1 MKAKRII
8 LTALL
13 SAIYISSVIAGNRL
27 YTLNRLLISNV
38 NPKQEYIASI
48 NYITDAG
55 NALPSADEFSYEGFS
70 DNLGYVKSVT
80 ATGPHLHIR
89 FHHRDTSASIN
100 GYINIHIYAIPES
113 GSSDRLSY
121 TLMLPYSYEALTA
134 IDPGEIAGPSDCY
147 IEGENPSRIESI
159 YDAIPLSGSTVTYSW
174 EKKSADGTWSIIE
187 GASSEI
193 LSPDT
198 IGTVSDYYRRKA
210 TDSAGNSAYSNTVEI
225 LPMLTAGE
233 IGINYTDTDN
243 TVTLTDVVSPNSTG
257 ATISWQSSVD
267 LDTWTA
273 MTGSTKSI
281 ITGKPSKTTYYRRKI
296 TTLANDTYG
305 DPIVAYSNYAC
316 YSTETPEAISTMSY
330 WHADSAVT
338 DIDYYDGLGRKFQT
352 VAAQAT
358 IDGKDIVT
366 AYRYDNKG
374 RESGVT
380 VPFCKN
386 GSGEFAHNAGYKNRT
401 YHGDGKAATST
412 VYDNSPLDRIVRTY
426 KPGEAY
432 QSQGEGHY
440 TATAY
445 GVNSSNEVMRLE
457 LDGNGFTVSGHHT
470 AATLHKTVTTDEDGS
485 QLELF
490 TDARGN
496 NILERRKGRNNI
508 YADTYYVY
516 DAKNRPKVVV
526 SPQGSTKLTNGTAY
540 SDICSLVRELCYIY
554 SYDNEDRIVMKRL
567 PGRSY
572 EYFSYDTNGRLAAYL
587 DDAMMTEGITKLF
600 SYDALGRDTGFRYVT
615 GKGEYTQQQN
625 HYDDYNASGAAAFVP
640 VSGVVAQSDL
650 TASAKGMLTY
660 DCTYGI
666 YDGSQPTE
674 KRQRTYWYDSR
685 GRCVQTY
692 TAYPAGINCRTS
704 VKYDYAGNPLTTV
717 EQYTYGSSTLTITT
731 GCTFDRRGRKLTEQ
745 TTVNGTALSSAVF
758 TYDEQGRVTKT
769 SLNGNIDITAS
780 YNLQGWMTALQA
792 AKVNANGVINTVLF
806 DEILR
811 YYDTTDS
818 LATPLYAG
826 KIAQIDWQRS
836 TQPSGNDRFLYS
848 YDPLG
853 RLTKAEHRITK
864 INGNSTKGSHT
875 EQAIYDRNSNILSL
889 SAGAGLLLQQKDY
902 TLNGNR
908 IATVTKNHIN
918 NYTAEYD
925 SRGNLTRIPWENL
938 QIAYNL
944 INLPRSISNG
954 NSSTTY
960 YGYLSDGTK
969 FKAVDNTGDGYLYTG
984 SLKWKLQGGTIT
996 PESFAIAGGRA
1007 TFEANG
1013 WTAHYY
1019 ITDHLG
1025 STRAVANTSGDVF
1038 ATFDYTPYGSLL
1050 NAEDTPTGTDYLFT
1064 GKERQAKQGAGELY
1078 DSQARFMDTG
1088 GRFLSIDPMAEK
1100 FYHLSPYAY
1109 CAGDPVNLVDPDGRL
1124 PILPLIWGI
1133 YEFGSLVYDIYNAY
1147 DVLSNENSTTGEKAS
1162 SLTGLA
1168 MTIFL
1173 PGNWGTAANKVDDVI
1188 RYADDAIRYTDDVVD
1203 AGRVVN
1209 KAEDVVDAG
1218 KAAKTLKEGP
1228 KPNGGKG
1235 GKHGNPDHNKAID
1248 DAIKA
1253 LPKKAK
1259 NIRKNQAQVDI
1270 NGNKVGNNRPDIQY
1284 DLNGKHYNIEI
1295 DRNLKNSQRHETVIM
1310 KNDPNSI
1317 FTRKIIK

>member
-1 MKAKRII
+1 MKNI
-8 LTALL
+8 LFTLILFLGSIAAFADGGRNY
-13 SAIYISSVIAGNRL
+13 SIDPQSIY
-27 YTLNRLLISNV
+27 NV
-38 NPKQEYIASI
+38 NFKQKYTVKARYTVEGNTMLFIPKAEDFKFDKFID
-48 NYITDAG
+48 TT
-55 NALPSADEFSYEGFS
+55 
-70 DNLGYVKSVT
+70 GYVKNVT
-80 ATGPHLHIR
+80 SNGATLYVE
-89 FHHRDTSASIN
+89 FYHRDTAA
-100 GYINIHIYAIPES
+100 AIS
-113 GSSDRLSY
+113 GTVKLCFNAKANDEATTMSWYS
-121 TLMLPYSYEALTA
+121 LPLQYSYPVMTKV
-134 IDPGEIAGPSDCY
+134 DPGEIAGPSELY
-147 IEGENPSRIESI
+147 EQGEKPSSI
-159 YDAIPLSGSTVTYSW
+159 KSVYEAIPLNGPITYSW
-174 EKKSADGTWSIIE
+174 EKKRGSGSWETIE

-193 LSPDT
+193 LYPDA
-198 IGTVSDYYRRKA
+198 IGTMSDYYRRKA
-210 TDSAGNSAYSNTVEI
+210 TDGAGNSAYSNTVEI
-225 LPMLTAGE
+225 IPMLTAGE
-233 IGINYTDTDN
+233 IGISYTDTGN
-243 TVTLTDVVSPNSTG
+243 ILTLTNVVSPNSTG

-267 LDTWTA
+267 LLFWADLQ
-273 MTGSTKSI
+273 GSTKSI
-281 ITGKPSKTTYYRRKI
+281 TVTKPSKTTYYRRKI

-358 IDGKDIVT
+358 MDGKDIVT

-386 GSGEFAHNAGYKNRT
+386 GSGEFAHNAGYKNRI

-485 QLELF
+485 QLEFF

-496 NILERRKGRNNI
+496 NILERRKAGNNI

-540 SDICSLVRELCYIY
+540 SDTCSLVRELCYIY
-554 SYDNEDRIVMKRL
+554 SYDDEDRIVMKRL

-600 SYDALGRDTGFRYVT
+600 SYDALGREKGFRYAT
-615 GKGEYTQQQN
+615 GKSECCQQWN
-625 HYDDYNASGAAAFVP
+625 HYDDYTHSNVAAFYP

-650 TASAKGMLTY
+650 AASAKGMLTY
-660 DCTYGI
+660 DRTFELYGNWA
-666 YDGSQPTE
+666 SE
-674 KRQRTYWYDSR
+674 VRERTYWYDSR

-692 TAYPAGINCRTS
+692 TAYPVGINCRTS

-745 TTVNGTALSSAVF
+745 TTVDGTALSSAVF
-758 TYDEQGRVTKT
+758 TYDEQGRVTRT
-769 SLNGNIDITAS
+769 LLNGNIDITTS

-792 AKVNANGVINTVLF
+792 AKVNGNGVINTVLF

-826 KIAQIDWQRS
+826 KIAQIDWKRKMQID
-836 TQPSGNDRFLYS
+836 GNDRFLYS

-853 RLTKAEHRITK
+853 RLTKAEHRITEL
-864 INGNSTKGSHT
+864 NGNSTKGSHT
-875 EQAIYDRNSNILSL
+875 EQATYDRNSNILSL
-889 SAGAGLLLQQKDY
+889 NAKKGIINKWQKDY

-908 IATVTKNHIN
+908 IATVTKNFIN
-918 NYTAEYD
+918 EYTAEYD

-944 INLPRSISNG
+944 INLPRSITAADGTKIDYS
-954 NSSTTY
+954 
-960 YGYLSDGTK
+960 YLSDGTK
-969 FKAVDNTGDGYLYTG
+969 FRAVSETGVNHLYTG
-984 SLKWKLQGGTIT
+984 SLRWKLQGGTIT

-1007 TFEANG
+1007 TLEANG

-1025 STRAVANTSGDVF
+1025 STRAVANTSGNAF

-1064 GKERQAKQGAGELY
+1064 GKENQAKQGAGELY

-1109 CAGDPVNLVDPDGRL
+1109 CAGDPVNLVDPDGEL
-1124 PILPLIWGI
+1124 PDFFWDIYSIASGI
-1133 YEFGSLVYDIYNAY
+1133 YSAAKNTIKGEFKEALKDAAGVGLDVVSAVIPGVPAIGRVLRNGDNLVDAAK
-1147 DVLSNENSTTGEKAS
+1147 VLNKAD
-1162 SLTGLA
+1162 
-1168 MTIFL
+1168 
-1173 PGNWGTAANKVDDVI
+1173 N
-1188 RYADDAIRYTDDVVD
+1188 VVD
-1203 AGRVVN
+1203 AGRVEN

-1218 KAAKTLKEGP
+1218 KATTRIEKLHEKAKIGQEAHRQIEAKLKKESGAEIEQVIKIGKNKVRKDAIMPDGTLVIIKPNTPSGHKAAQKRGNLMRGYGYKTQTIFYDPNDPTYLPGSRTYIGP
-1228 KPNGGKG
+1228 K
-1235 GKHGNPDHNKAID
+1235 
-1248 DAIKA
+1248 
-1253 LPKKAK
+1253 
-1259 NIRKNQAQVDI
+1259 
-1270 NGNKVGNNRPDIQY
+1270 
-1284 DLNGKHYNIEI
+1284 
-1295 DRNLKNSQRHETVIM
+1295 
-1310 KNDPNSI
+1310 
-1317 FTRKIIK
+1317 

>member
-1 MKAKRII
+1 M
-8 LTALL
+8 
-13 SAIYISSVIAGNRL
+13 
-27 YTLNRLLISNV
+27 
-38 NPKQEYIASI
+38 
-48 NYITDAG
+48 
-55 NALPSADEFSYEGFS
+55 
-70 DNLGYVKSVT
+70 
-80 ATGPHLHIR
+80 
-89 FHHRDTSASIN
+89 
-100 GYINIHIYAIPES
+100 NIHIYAIPES

-134 IDPGEIAGPSDCY
+134 IEPGEIAGPSDCY
-147 IEGENPSRIESI
+147 IEGEKPSRIESI

-193 LSPDT
+193 LSPDA
-198 IGTVSDYYRRKA
+198 IGTMSDYYRRKA

-225 LPMLTAGE
+225 LPMLNGGE
-233 IGINYTDTDN
+233 IGIEYTDAATSL
-243 TVTLTDVVSPNSTG
+243 TLTDIKSPNSTG

-267 LDTWTA
+267 LLFWADLQ
-273 MTGSTKSI
+273 GSTKSI
-281 ITGKPSKTTYYRRKI
+281 TVTKPSKTTYYRRVA
-296 TTLANDTYG
+296 TSLVNDTYG
-305 DPIVAYSNYAC
+305 NPIVAYSNIAC
-316 YSTETPEAISTMSY
+316 YSTDTPEAISTMSY

-358 IDGKDIVT
+358 MDGKDIVT

-386 GSGEFAHNAGYKNRT
+386 GSGEFAHNAGYKNRI
-401 YHGDGKAATST
+401 YHGDSKAVTSP

-432 QSQGEGHY
+432 QSQGDGHY

-485 QLELF
+485 LLELF

-496 NILERRKGRNNI
+496 NILERRKAGNNI

-516 DAKNRPKVVV
+516 DAKNRTKVVV

-540 SDICSLVRELCYIY
+540 SDTCSLVRELCYIY
-554 SYDNEDRIVMKRL
+554 SYDDEDRIVMKRL

-600 SYDALGRDTGFRYVT
+600 SYDALGRETGFRYAT
-615 GKGEYTQQQN
+615 GNSECCQQWN
-625 HYDDYNASGAAAFVP
+625 HYDDYTHSNVAAFYP
-640 VSGVVAQSDL
+640 VSGVVALSDL
-650 TASAKGMLTY
+650 AASAKGMLTY
-660 DCTYGI
+660 DRTFELYGNWA
-666 YDGSQPTE
+666 SE
-674 KRQRTYWYDSR
+674 VRERTYWYDSR

-692 TAYPAGINCRTS
+692 TAYPVGINCRTS

-717 EQYTYGSSTLTITT
+717 EQYTYGSNTLTITT

-792 AKVNANGVINTVLF
+792 AKVNGNGVIDTVLF

-811 YYDTTDS
+811 YYNTTDS

-826 KIAQIDWQRS
+826 KIAQIDWKRKMQID
-836 TQPSGNDRFLYS
+836 GNDRFLYS

-889 SAGAGLLLQQKDY
+889 SAGAGAGLFLKQENY

-908 IATVTKNHIN
+908 IATVTKNFIN
-918 NYTAEYD
+918 EYTAEYD

-944 INLPRSISNG
+944 INLPRSISNSNDG
-954 NSSTTY
+954 NVVRYS
-960 YGYLSDGTK
+960 YLSDGCKYRTIDK
-969 FKAVDNTGDGYLYTG
+969 GGDGFLYTG
-984 SLKWKLQGGTIT
+984 SLRWKLQGGTIT

-1025 STRAVANTSGDVF
+1025 STRAVANTSGYAF

-1064 GKERQAKQGAGELY
+1064 GKERQAKQSAGELY

-1100 FYHLSPYAY
+1100 
-1109 CAGDPVNLVDPDGRL
+1109 
-1124 PILPLIWGI
+1124 
-1133 YEFGSLVYDIYNAY
+1133 SLV
-1147 DVLSNENSTTGEKAS
+1147 
-1162 SLTGLA
+1162 
-1168 MTIFL
+1168 
-1173 PGNWGTAANKVDDVI
+1173 
-1188 RYADDAIRYTDDVVD
+1188 
-1203 AGRVVN
+1203 
-1209 KAEDVVDAG
+1209 
-1218 KAAKTLKEGP
+1218 
-1228 KPNGGKG
+1228 
-1235 GKHGNPDHNKAID
+1235 
-1248 DAIKA
+1248 
-1253 LPKKAK
+1253 
-1259 NIRKNQAQVDI
+1259 
-1270 NGNKVGNNRPDIQY
+1270 
-1284 DLNGKHYNIEI
+1284 
-1295 DRNLKNSQRHETVIM
+1295 
-1310 KNDPNSI
+1310 
-1317 FTRKIIK
+1317 TRQP

>member
-1 MKAKRII
+1 MKNII
-8 LTALL
+8 FTLILFL
-13 SAIYISSVIAGNRL
+13 GSVAAFADGGRNYSIDPQS
-27 YTLNRLLISNV
+27 IDNV
-38 NPKQEYIASI
+38 NFKQKYTVKARYTVAGSTITFIPKAE
-48 NYITDAG
+48 D
-55 NALPSADEFSYEGFS
+55 FSF
-70 DNLGYVKSVT
+70 DKFIDTTGYVKNVT
-80 ATGPHLHIR
+80 SNGTTLYVEFYR
-89 FHHRDTSASIN
+89 RDTAA
-100 GYINIHIYAIPES
+100 AIS
-113 GSSDRLSY
+113 GTVSLCFNAKANDEATTMSWYS
-121 TLMLPYSYEALTA
+121 LPLQYSYPVMTEV
-134 IDPGEIAGPSDCY
+134 DPGEIAGPSELY
-147 IEGENPSRIESI
+147 EQGEKPGGIKSVYE
-159 YDAIPLSGSTVTYSW
+159 AIPLNGTITYSW
-174 EKKSADGTWSIIE
+174 EKKQGSGSWETIE

-193 LSPDT
+193 LSPDA

-225 LPMLTAGE
+225 LPMLAAGE
-233 IGINYTDTDN
+233 IGISYTDTGN
-243 TVTLTDVVSPNSTG
+243 ILTLTNVVSPNSTG

-267 LDTWTA
+267 LLFWADLQ
-273 MTGSTKSI
+273 GSTKSI
-281 ITGKPSKTTYYRRKI
+281 TVTKPSKTTYYRRVA
-296 TTLANDTYG
+296 TSLVNDTYG
-305 DPIVAYSNYAC
+305 NPIVTYSNYAC

-358 IDGKDIVT
+358 MDGKDIVT
-366 AYRYDNKG
+366 AFRYDNKG

-386 GSGEFAHNAGYKNRT
+386 GSGEFAHNAGYKNRI
-401 YHGDGKAATST
+401 YHGDGKATTSP

-432 QSQGEGHY
+432 QSQGDGHY

-470 AATLHKTVTTDEDGS
+470 AATLHKTVTTNEDGS

-496 NILERRKGRNNI
+496 NILERRKAGNNI

-516 DAKNRPKVVV
+516 DAKNRLKVVV
-526 SPQGSTKLTNGTAY
+526 SPKGSTMLTNGTAY
-540 SDICSLVRELCYIY
+540 SDTCSLVRELCYIY
-554 SYDNEDRIVMKRL
+554 SYDDEDRIVMKRL
-567 PGRSY
+567 PGRSH

-600 SYDALGRDTGFRYVT
+600 SYDALGRETGFRYAS
-615 GKGEYTQQQN
+615 GKSECCQQWN
-625 HYDDYNASGAAAFVP
+625 HYDDYTHSNVATFSP
-640 VSGVVAQSDL
+640 VAGVVERSDL
-650 TASAKGMLTY
+650 AASAKGMLTY
-660 DCTYGI
+660 DRTFELYGNWA
-666 YDGSQPTE
+666 SE
-674 KRQRTYWYDSR
+674 VRERTYWYDCR

-692 TAYPAGINCRTS
+692 TAYPTGINCRTS

-758 TYDEQGRVTKT
+758 TYDEQGRVTRT
-769 SLNGNIDITAS
+769 LLNGNIDITAS

-792 AKVNANGVINTVLF
+792 AKVNGNGVINTVLF

-826 KIAQIDWQRS
+826 KIAQIDWKRKMQID
-836 TQPSGNDRFLYS
+836 GNDRFLYS

-875 EQAIYDRNSNILSL
+875 EQAIYDRNSNIQSL
-889 SAGAGLLLQQKDY
+889 SSGAGLLLQQKDY

-908 IATVTKNHIN
+908 IATVTKNFIN
-918 NYTAEYD
+918 EYTAEYD

-944 INLPRSISNG
+944 INLPRSITAGDGTKIDYS
-954 NSSTTY
+954 
-960 YGYLSDGTK
+960 YLSDGTK
-969 FKAVDNTGDGYLYTG
+969 FRVVSETGVNYLYTG
-984 SLKWKLQGGTIT
+984 SLRWRLQDGTIT

-1007 TFEANG
+1007 TLEANG
-1013 WTAHYY
+1013 WTAHYH

-1025 STRAVANTSGDVF
+1025 STRAVAYTNGNAF
-1038 ATFDYTPYGSLL
+1038 ATFDYTPYGSQL
-1050 NAEDTPTGTDYLFT
+1050 NAEYTPTGTDYLFT
-1064 GKERQAKQGAGELY
+1064 GKENQAKQGAGELY

-1100 FYHLSPYAY
+1100 
-1109 CAGDPVNLVDPDGRL
+1109 
-1124 PILPLIWGI
+1124 
-1133 YEFGSLVYDIYNAY
+1133 SLV
-1147 DVLSNENSTTGEKAS
+1147 
-1162 SLTGLA
+1162 
-1168 MTIFL
+1168 
-1173 PGNWGTAANKVDDVI
+1173 
-1188 RYADDAIRYTDDVVD
+1188 
-1203 AGRVVN
+1203 
-1209 KAEDVVDAG
+1209 
-1218 KAAKTLKEGP
+1218 
-1228 KPNGGKG
+1228 
-1235 GKHGNPDHNKAID
+1235 
-1248 DAIKA
+1248 
-1253 LPKKAK
+1253 
-1259 NIRKNQAQVDI
+1259 
-1270 NGNKVGNNRPDIQY
+1270 
-1284 DLNGKHYNIEI
+1284 
-1295 DRNLKNSQRHETVIM
+1295 
-1310 KNDPNSI
+1310 
-1317 FTRKIIK
+1317 TRQP